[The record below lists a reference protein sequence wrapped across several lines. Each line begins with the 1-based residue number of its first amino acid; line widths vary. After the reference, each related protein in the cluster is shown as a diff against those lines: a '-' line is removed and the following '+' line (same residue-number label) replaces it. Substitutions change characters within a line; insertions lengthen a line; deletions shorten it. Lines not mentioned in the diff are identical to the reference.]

1 MALILLADDDE
12 LVGEVVRDALSARGH
27 IVGIVETG
35 TDAVRVVEIKRPALV
50 ILDCAMPGLN
60 GIEALRQIRLSRT
73 AHRTP
78 VLMLTGR
85 RSESDVEIAMRAG
98 ANDYLKKPFDPNQLV
113 ARVESLLAKASGTP
127 HEHRT

>member
-12 LVGEVVRDALSARGH
+12 LVGEVVRDALSSRGH
-27 IVGIVETG
+27 VVGVVETG

-60 GIEALRQIRLSRT
+60 GIDVLRQIRLSGT

-85 RSESDVEIAMRAG
+85 RSDQDMEIAMRAG
-98 ANDYLKKPFDPNQLV
+98 ANDYLKKPFDADDLV
-113 ARVESLLAKASGTP
+113 ARVEALLAKASGTP
-127 HEHRT
+127 YEHRP